1 MEDTPMKFPK
11 NPIAKTLSQS
21 VLAAGL
27 SAALVAPAFAAGPI
41 DDNAPRPTKQ
51 IRIADLDLGTA
62 AGQSQL
68 DARIE
73 SAIRKVCRASS
84 LKTGTR
90 IMGQSV
96 EECKTRARAEARSQV
111 AALLNDTQRGG

>member
-1 MEDTPMKFPK
+1 MEDSPMKTL
-11 NPIAKTLSQS
+11 AKILSHS
-21 VLAAGL
+21 IVTAGL
-27 SAALVAPAFAAGPI
+27 SVALVAPAFAAGPI
-41 DDNAPRPTKQ
+41 DDNAPRPTRQ
-51 IRIADLDLGTA
+51 IRVADLDLGTA
-62 AGQSQL
+62 AGQRRL
-68 DARIE
+68 DTRIE